1 MKIPVT
7 KRFQRLMPA
16 KQVAVQ
22 LRKAQLVIEMES
34 WLKIFICQQF
44 SRGLPKCLGKR
55 REVFFAQCKTGRHFV
70 PAKLFQMRRATI
82 ERVYKRQ
89 SFDAAPASLPQPA
102 RVECDEDRWTMIL
115 PREPGRD
122 DAEHAR
128 MPVPRA
134 EHDGGVAFRV
144 ERFHQFLFRLVID
157 CSFDGLSFAV
167 LRIQKRG

>member
-55 REVFFAQCKTGRHFV
+55 GEVFFAQRKTGRHFV
-70 PAKLFQMRRATI
+70 PAELFQMRGATI
-82 ERVYKRQ
+82 ESIHKRQ
-89 SFDAAPASLPQPA
+89 SFYAASASFSQP
-102 RVECDEDRWTMIL
+102 
-115 PREPGRD
+115 G
-122 DAEHAR
+122 
-128 MPVPRA
+128 
-134 EHDGGVAFRV
+134 
-144 ERFHQFLFRLVID
+144 
-157 CSFDGLSFAV
+157 
-167 LRIQKRG
+167 